1 MKFKTNAIIVGLLF
15 MLSSFT
21 ALHKYYVSVTDV
33 EYSLVNKSL
42 QITSRLFIDDF
53 QNVLQERYGA
63 SIKLE
68 DKISDVYVEK
78 YFKKKLLIE
87 VNNTLKSYTYIGKE
101 FDGDMLHCYFE
112 VENVSDIQSITVTN
126 KLLIELFEGQQNI
139 THITINDK
147 KKSFLLIKDNSSGV
161 LKL

>member
-1 MKFKTNAIIVGLLF
+1 MKLKTNAIIVGLLF

-68 DKISDVYVEK
+68 DEISDVYVEK

-147 KKSFLLIKDNSSGV
+147 KKSFLLI
-161 LKL
+161 

>member
-1 MKFKTNAIIVGLLF
+1 MKLKTNAIIVGLLF